1 MPAIRKVVH
10 GDSNPGTGIAGCC
23 ARAASGHAAA
33 PPSAASNSR
42 RPMVTVIRSSR
53 ARCVKG
59 TIPRHERVVLT
70 ARQQHPH
77 SWHFRAGGGAVHSI
91 NSGLIHCNK
100 RSRDCD
106 DLPQQKTAGRYEDG
120 WPSPA
125 TIVGENKIGQ
135 TVDIV
140 IFGRLAHSN
149 RDKRIEG
156 TMTEQLLERVAIVT
170 GASNGIGRGIAE
182 ALAAAGAKTA
192 LAARRTE
199 MLVEVA
205 SGIRNAGGTALPMTT
220 DVTREDQVVQLFKKT
235 YETYGRVDI
244 LVNNA
249 GVPTHVPIED
259 ITLKYWQEVLD
270 VNLTA
275 AFLCSR
281 EAIKIMKSQTPQ
293 GGRIINIGSVSAKT
307 PRPDSLPYTA
317 TKFALQG
324 MTHQLTMDGRK
335 YGVVASILHPGA
347 TLSSFSTRRGR
358 TKAGPGATPDDY
370 VMAAEDVA
378 KVVVLMCSLP
388 PAVNLYQAIF
398 LPNHM
403 RSFIGRG

>member
-1 MPAIRKVVH
+1 M
-10 GDSNPGTGIAGCC
+10 
-23 ARAASGHAAA
+23 
-33 PPSAASNSR
+33 
-42 RPMVTVIRSSR
+42 
-53 ARCVKG
+53 
-59 TIPRHERVVLT
+59 
-70 ARQQHPH
+70 
-77 SWHFRAGGGAVHSI
+77 
-91 NSGLIHCNK
+91 NK
-100 RSRDCD
+100 
-106 DLPQQKTAGRYEDG
+106 
-120 WPSPA
+120 
-125 TIVGENKIGQ
+125 
-135 TVDIV
+135 
-140 IFGRLAHSN
+140 
-149 RDKRIEG
+149 
-156 TMTEQLLERVAIVT
+156 QLLDRVAIVT

-182 ALAAAGAKTA
+182 ALAAAGAKTV

-199 MLVEVA
+199 LLEEVA
-205 SGIRNAGGTALPMTT
+205 SGIRGAGGTALPVTT
-220 DVTREDQVVQLFKKT
+220 DVAREEEIIQLFKRT
-235 YETYGRVDI
+235 HDTYGRLDV

-249 GVPTHVPIED
+249 GVPTHVPIEE
-259 ITLKYWQEVLD
+259 ITLKYWREVLD

-358 TKAGPGATPDDY
+358 TEPGPGASPDDY
-370 VMAAEDVA
+370 IMAAEDVA
-378 KVVVLMCSLP
+378 KVVVLMCSFP
-388 PAVNLYQAIF
+388 PEVNLYEATI